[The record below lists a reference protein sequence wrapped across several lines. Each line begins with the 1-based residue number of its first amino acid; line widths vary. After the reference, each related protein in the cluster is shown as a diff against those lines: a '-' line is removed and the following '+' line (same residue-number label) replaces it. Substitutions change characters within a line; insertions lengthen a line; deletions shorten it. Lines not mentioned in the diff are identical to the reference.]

1 MRIIEM
7 DEKKNYVKLHI
18 DSLDDLWTINNI
30 IEKGDVV
37 YGITFRREETRDDS
51 IRSKKTERIK
61 LKLGIEVNK
70 IEFQEF
76 TDRIRINGKI
86 VDGPEDYLGSMQTI
100 SFQPGEEI
108 EIIKN
113 EWSDIF
119 LKEIERAVND
129 SIKPKV
135 IFLAMD
141 DEYATIALMHNYGIE
156 EIAEIKLNK
165 HHKDVEED
173 GKDDFGEIISKLK
186 QYWDGKMPI
195 VVLGPGF
202 TKNNFLNYLDNE
214 MLGKVMV
221 VDTSYASM
229 RGIFESI
236 KSGTLDRLIEKQR
249 VAIEL
254 KLISD
259 LLEQI
264 GKNGKYAYG
273 MDQVKRAIEN
283 GAVEKLL
290 VLDSKIKDKE
300 TMEMMKI
307 VEKMRGEIYIIS
319 SYHEYGKI
327 LKNFGGVAALLRYKI
342 D

>member
-1 MRIIEM
+1 M
-7 DEKKNYVKLHI
+7 DEKRNYVKLHI

-30 IEKGDVV
+30 LEKNDIV

-61 LKLGIEVNK
+61 LKIGIEVNK

-76 TDRIRINGKI
+76 TDRLRINGKI
-86 VDGPEDYLGSMQTI
+86 VDGPEDYIGSMQTL
-100 SFQPGEEI
+100 SFQIGDDI
-108 EIIKN
+108 EIIKK
-113 EWSDIF
+113 EWNGFFI
-119 LKEIERAVND
+119 KEIERAVND

-135 IFLAMD
+135 IFLSMD

-156 EIAEIKLNK
+156 EIAEIRLNRQ
-165 HHKDVEED
+165 HKDFDENT
-173 GKDDFGEIISKLK
+173 KDDFGEIVSKLK

-202 TKNNFLNYLDNE
+202 TKNNFINYLDKD
-214 MLGKVMV
+214 MLEKVMV
-221 VDTSYASM
+221 VDTSYGSM

-236 KSGTLDRLIEKQR
+236 KSGTLDKLIEKQR
-249 VAIEL
+249 VAVET

-259 LLEQI
+259 LLEEI

-273 MDQVKRAIEN
+273 IDQVKRAIEN

-290 VLDSKIKDKE
+290 VLDKKMKEKDI
-300 TMEMMKI
+300 MEMMKD
-307 VEKMRGEIYIIS
+307 VERMRGEIYIIS
-319 SYHEYGKI
+319 SFHEYGKI
-327 LKNFGGVAALLRYKI
+327 LKNLGGIAALLRYRV